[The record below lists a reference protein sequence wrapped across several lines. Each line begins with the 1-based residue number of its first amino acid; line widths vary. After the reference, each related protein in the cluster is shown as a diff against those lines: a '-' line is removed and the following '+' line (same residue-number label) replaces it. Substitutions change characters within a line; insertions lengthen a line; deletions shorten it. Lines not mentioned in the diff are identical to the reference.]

1 MVFAK
6 GSKKKSNEV
15 LIPRRRNWKK
25 ALRRYWQLY
34 LIIIPAIVAVFI
46 FHYVPI
52 YGVQIAFRDYRASK
66 GIWGSNWVGLKHFI
80 KFVNYPNFWK
90 IIKNTLSVTL
100 YSLTTFPLAIIL
112 ALMLNEVT
120 NAKYKK
126 FVQMVSYAP
135 HFVSTVVVCSMV
147 MLFTNYSN
155 GLFNNMRETLG
166 LSRIDIIT
174 DPDLFVPIYV
184 WSGVWQGLGWGTI
197 IYIAALSNI
206 STELIEAAR
215 IDGANRMQV
224 IWHVN
229 IPCIL
234 PTVVIMLIMRM
245 GDLLDVGFEKIF
257 LLQNSLNMSA
267 SRVLSTYVYEVGIGG
282 GQYSYS
288 AAIGLFNNVISV
300 IMVVCTNK
308 IAKKISGVGLW

>member
-1 MVFAK
+1 MAFLK
-6 GSKKKSNEV
+6 GSKNQSNQV
-15 LIPRRRNWKK
+15 MIPRRRNWKK
-25 ALRRYWQLY
+25 ALRKYWQLY
-34 LIIIPAIVAVFI
+34 LIIIPAITAVFI
-46 FHYVPI
+46 FHYIPI

-80 KFVNYPNFWK
+80 KFVNYPNFWG

-120 NAKYKK
+120 NTKYKK
-126 FVQMVSYAP
+126 LVQMVSYAP

-155 GLFNNMRETLG
+155 GLFNNIREALG

-174 DPDLFVPIYV
+174 DPNLFVPIYV

-234 PTVVIMLIMRM
+234 PTVVIMFILRM

-257 LLQNSLNMSA
+257 LLQNSLNLSA

-282 GQYSYS
+282 AQYSYS

-300 IMVVCTNK
+300 IMVVATNK
-308 IAKKISGVGLW
+308 LAKKISGVGLW

>member
-80 KFVNYPNFWK
+80 KFVNYPNFWT

-155 GLFNNMRETLG
+155 GLFNNIRVALG
-166 LSRIDIIT
+166 LDRIDIIT
-174 DPDLFVPIYV
+174 NPDLFVPIYV

-234 PTVVIMLIMRM
+234 PTVVIMLILRM

-300 IMVVCTNK
+300 IMVVATNK
-308 IAKKISGVGLW
+308 IARKISGVGLW